1 MPLEGRTLGKID
13 LGKETSMGPSEIPSE
28 TATKLKRIRWLSS
41 QSPKREFHNLIHLF
55 NEDSLRECF
64 NELDGKKAVG
74 ADGID
79 KEAYRENLDGN
90 LKTLVA
96 KMKRM
101 AYRPGPV
108 RQVMIPKAGTK
119 AMRPLG
125 ICGFEDKI
133 VSRMMQK
140 VLESVYDPQFLKCSY
155 GFRAGIGCHD
165 AVKDLHQYLSAHG
178 VQTITDIDLSNFF
191 GTIDHRELVEILRKR
206 IKDKTLI
213 RYIVRMFK
221 AGILEDGELTVSSE
235 GVVQGSPASPTLA
248 NIFAHYV
255 IDEWIEEVVKGR
267 CRGRVALFR
276 YADDAVIACQYQ
288 EDAARIRTAL
298 SNRLGKYKLRLNE
311 EKTSTVTF
319 SRQAYKQGKKQ
330 GVFHFLGFT
339 FYWGRSRKG
348 SAVIK
353 VKTHGKRMRSK
364 LKNVGEWARTVRNR
378 YRLAYIWRL
387 FCSKLEGHIRYFGV
401 SYNYRE
407 VETFIFMAVRILY
420 KWLNRRSQRKSFDWE
435 KFNLFMERFPM
446 PKVKIHHVLF

>member
-1 MPLEGRTLGKID
+1 
-13 LGKETSMGPSEIPSE
+13 MGPSEIPNKTE
-28 TATKLKRIRWLSS
+28 TKLNRIRWLSS

-74 ADGID
+74 VDGID
-79 KEAYRENLDGN
+79 KEAYRENLDEN
-90 LKTLVA
+90 LRTLVA

-155 GFRAGIGCHD
+155 GFRAGMGCHD
-165 AVKDLHQYLSAHG
+165 AIKDLHQYLSTHG

-221 AGILEDGELTVSSE
+221 AGVLADGELTVSAE

-255 IDEWIEEVVKGR
+255 IDEWFEEVVKRHCNGR
-267 CRGRVALFR
+267 AELFR
-276 YADDAVIACQYQ
+276 YADDAVIVCQYK
-288 EDAARIRTAL
+288 EDATRIKTAL
-298 SNRLGKYKLRLNE
+298 SNRLERYKLKLNE
-311 EKTSTVTF
+311 EKTSTVSF
-319 SRQAYKQGKKQ
+319 SGRAYQLGKEQ
-330 GVFHFLGFT
+330 EVFHFLGFT

-348 SAVIK
+348 AAVIK

-364 LKNVGEWARTVRNR
+364 LKSVGEWARTVRNK
-378 YRLAYIWRL
+378 YRLAHIWKL

-401 SYNYRE
+401 SFNIDG
-407 VETFIFMAVRILY
+407 VATFVRKAVRILY
-420 KWLNRRSQRKSFDWE
+420 KWMNRRSQRKSFDWP
-435 KFNLFMERFPM
+435 KFELFMERFPL
-446 PKVKIHHVLF
+446 PKVKIHHALF